1 MEYKVL
7 YRKYRPQNFDSL
19 VGQEYTKTLL
29 KNAIKNE
36 HISHAYIFTGPRGT
50 GKTSSAKIFAKALNC
65 LNPKDGNPCN
75 ECEMCKSFG
84 TNPDIIEIDAASN
97 NGVDEIREII
107 NNVRLA
113 PANSK
118 YKVYIVDE
126 FHMLSTS
133 AFNALL
139 LTLEEP
145 PSNVVFIL
153 ATTDIQSVP
162 ITVLSRCQRFDF
174 KPIAVDDIVNRLNYV
189 CNEEKID
196 ITDAA
201 LKEIAYM
208 SNGGMRDA
216 LSILD
221 QISSRNTKIDVDDV
235 TSNFGSISN
244 KKVKEFMDVFT
255 SGDVKGTLELLKEF
269 KNNGIDV
276 RILIEKLIDRI
287 KSILIDIKLDNYN
300 GILDFDMLYSMV
312 FELNR
317 VLQEIKSNI
326 DPYNFLEIVILKYF
340 PGNKISNKDVKA
352 PVEEKKIVTAL
363 EIEQKV
369 EEKPTKENISQE
381 IKESKE
387 SEINNEAPIVNE
399 KKAHFNVDARIN
411 NTFVGAQKKYLLE
424 LKEKWD
430 DFVIYESNA
439 NKLLLSYIVDTE
451 LVAASNNYAV
461 LVNKINNTNGLIN
474 ENIESVEKDFKIFFG
489 REYKLVSISP
499 KVWEE
504 ARNKYITNLKSGYK
518 YTMMDD
524 SIIIEENTSEL
535 EKLAN
540 EIFGNNYETK

>member
-174 KPIAVDDIVNRLNYV
+174 KPISVDDIVNRLNYV

-340 PGNKISNKDVKA
+340 PGNKISSKDFKD
-352 PVEEKKIVTAL
+352 PVEEKKSGSTL
-363 EIEQKV
+363 KIEQKV
-369 EEKPTKENISQE
+369 EERPTKENISQE

-387 SEINNEAPIVNE
+387 PEINNEAPIVNE

-461 LVNKINNTNGLIN
+461 LVNKINNTNDLIN

>member
-174 KPIAVDDIVNRLNYV
+174 KPISVDDIVNRLNYV

-340 PGNKISNKDVKA
+340 PGNKISSKDFKD
-352 PVEEKKIVTAL
+352 PVEEKKSGSTL
-363 EIEQKV
+363 KIEQKV
-369 EEKPTKENISQE
+369 EERPTKENISQE
-381 IKESKE
+381 IKGSKE
-387 SEINNEAPIVNE
+387 PEINNEAPIVNE

-461 LVNKINNTNGLIN
+461 LVNKINNTNDLIN

-504 ARNKYITNLKSGYK
+504 ARNKYIANLKSGYK

>member
-174 KPIAVDDIVNRLNYV
+174 KPISVDDIVNRLNYV

-312 FELNR
+312 FELNK

-340 PGNKISNKDVKA
+340 PGNKISSKDFKDS
-352 PVEEKKIVTAL
+352 VEEKKSGSTL
-363 EIEQKV
+363 KIEQKV
-369 EEKPTKENISQE
+369 EERPTKENISQE
-381 IKESKE
+381 IKGSKE
-387 SEINNEAPIVNE
+387 PEINNEVPIVNE

-439 NKLLLSYIVDTE
+439 NKLLLSYTVDTE

-461 LVNKINNTNGLIN
+461 LVNKINNTNDLIN

>member
-174 KPIAVDDIVNRLNYV
+174 KPIVVDDIVNRLNYV

-369 EEKPTKENISQE
+369 EEKTTKENISQE

-399 KKAHFNVDARIN
+399 KKAHFNIDARIN

-461 LVNKINNTNGLIN
+461 LVNKINNTNDLIN

-504 ARNKYITNLKSGYK
+504 ARNKYIANLKSGYK

>member
-174 KPIAVDDIVNRLNYV
+174 KPISVDDIVNRLNYV

-399 KKAHFNVDARIN
+399 KKAHFNIDARIN

-461 LVNKINNTNGLIN
+461 LVNKINNTNDLIN

-504 ARNKYITNLKSGYK
+504 ARNKYIANLKSGYK

>member
-174 KPIAVDDIVNRLNYV
+174 KPISVDDIVNRLNYV

-352 PVEEKKIVTAL
+352 PVEGKKIVTAL

-399 KKAHFNVDARIN
+399 KKAHFNIDARIN

-461 LVNKINNTNGLIN
+461 LVNKINNTNDLIN

>member
-65 LNPKDGNPCN
+65 LNLKDGNPCN

-174 KPIAVDDIVNRLNYV
+174 KPISVDDIVNRLNYV

-340 PGNKISNKDVKA
+340 PGNKISSKDFKD
-352 PVEEKKIVTAL
+352 PVEEKKSGSTL
-363 EIEQKV
+363 KIEQKV
-369 EEKPTKENISQE
+369 EERPTKENISQE
-381 IKESKE
+381 IKGSKE
-387 SEINNEAPIVNE
+387 PEINNEAPIVNE

-461 LVNKINNTNGLIN
+461 LVNKINNTNDLIN

-489 REYKLVSISP
+489 REYKLASISP

-504 ARNKYITNLKSGYK
+504 ARNKYIANLKSGYK

>member
-174 KPIAVDDIVNRLNYV
+174 KPISVDDIVNRLNYV

-340 PGNKISNKDVKA
+340 PGNKISSKDFKD
-352 PVEEKKIVTAL
+352 PVEEKKSGSTL
-363 EIEQKV
+363 KIEQKV
-369 EEKPTKENISQE
+369 EERPTKENISQE

-387 SEINNEAPIVNE
+387 PEINNEAPIVNE

-461 LVNKINNTNGLIN
+461 LVNKINNTNDLIN

-504 ARNKYITNLKSGYK
+504 ARNKYISNLKSGYK

>member
-340 PGNKISNKDVKA
+340 PGNKISSKDFKD
-352 PVEEKKIVTAL
+352 PVEEKKSGSTL
-363 EIEQKV
+363 KIEQKV
-369 EEKPTKENISQE
+369 EERPTKENISQE
-381 IKESKE
+381 IKGSKE
-387 SEINNEAPIVNE
+387 PEINNEAPIVNE

-461 LVNKINNTNGLIN
+461 LVNKINNTNDLIN

-504 ARNKYITNLKSGYK
+504 ARNKYIANLKSGYK

>member
-19 VGQEYTKTLL
+19 VGQEYTKSLL

-65 LNPKDGNPCN
+65 LNPIDGNPCN

-84 TNPDIIEIDAASN
+84 ANPDIIEIDAASN

-113 PANSK
+113 PSNSK

-174 KPIAVDDIVNRLNYV
+174 KPIAVDDIINRLNYV
-189 CNEEKID
+189 CNEENID

-244 KKVKEFMDVFT
+244 KKIKEFMDVFT
-255 SGDVKGTLELLKEF
+255 TGDVHGTLELLKEF

-300 GILDFDMLYSMV
+300 GVLDFDMLYSMV

-326 DPYNFLEIVILKYF
+326 DPYNFLEIVVLKYF
-340 PGNKISNKDVKA
+340 PGNKISNKDVKVQ
-352 PVEEKKIVTAL
+352 PEEEKNDNAL
-363 EIEQKV
+363 KIEQKTEKIAV
-369 EEKPTKENISQE
+369 EENISQE
-381 IKESKE
+381 IKEKKQIE
-387 SEINNEAPIVNE
+387 TNNETSIVNE

-411 NTFVGAQKKYLLE
+411 NTFVEAQKKYLLE
-424 LKEKWD
+424 LKGKWE

-451 LVAASNNYAV
+451 LVAASNNYAI
-461 LVNKINNTNGLIN
+461 LVNKINNTNDLIN
-474 ENIESVEKDFKIFFG
+474 ENIESVEKDFKLFFG

-499 KVWEE
+499 KEWED
-504 ARNKYITNLKSGYK
+504 ARNKYIANLKNGYK

-540 EIFGNNYETK
+540 EIFGNNYEIK

>member
-174 KPIAVDDIVNRLNYV
+174 KPIVVDDIVNRLNYV

-352 PVEEKKIVTAL
+352 PVEEKKIVTAF

-399 KKAHFNVDARIN
+399 KKAHFNIDARIN

-461 LVNKINNTNGLIN
+461 LVNKINNTNDLIN

>member
-174 KPIAVDDIVNRLNYV
+174 KPISVDDIVNRLNYV

-340 PGNKISNKDVKA
+340 PGNKILSKDFKD

-399 KKAHFNVDARIN
+399 KKAHFNIDARIN

-461 LVNKINNTNGLIN
+461 LVNKINNTNDLIN